1 VNAAVRLISFPENF
15 SMKRPTLLNLLPDS
29 FKERAFYKL
38 YNHRQ
43 ADYAP
48 LFQEASLRFS
58 PGARLFDLLPGD
70 VISGMIALAGFYEL
84 ALTRRIVSLAK
95 SGGLFVDVGANLG
108 YFSIL
113 WASLNPKSKSICFE
127 ASPRNI
133 ESINNNVKRNSLSD
147 RVTLVPKAAGKELG
161 SVQFD
166 VGPSA
171 QTGWGGIA
179 NSKST
184 TSIEV
189 PLTRLDH
196 EISDQTID
204 VLKVDVEG
212 ADTWVLIGCERLL
225 REKRIRQIF
234 FEQNTYR
241 MELLGIRAGEAQEF
255 LQNLGYTCAPRDRDG
270 GEWEATP

>member
-1 VNAAVRLISFPENF
+1 
-15 SMKRPTLLNLLPDS
+15 MKRPALLKWMPDS
-29 FKERAFYKL
+29 FKESAFYRL
-38 YNHRQ
+38 YNNCQ
-43 ADYAP
+43 ADYSP
-48 LFQEASLRFS
+48 LFQQASLRFA
-58 PGARLFDLLPGD
+58 PGASLFDLLPGD
-70 VISGMIALAGFYEL
+70 VISGMIAMTGFYEL

-95 SGGLFVDVGANLG
+95 NGGLFVDVGANLG

-113 WASLNPKSKSICFE
+113 WTSLNPNSKAICFE

-133 ESINNNVKRNSLSD
+133 ESINNNVKRNSLTD
-147 RVTLVPKAAGKELG
+147 RVTLVPKAAGKEQG
-161 SVQFD
+161 TVKFD

-196 EISDQTID
+196 EINNQTID

-212 ADTWVLIGCERLL
+212 ADTWVLIGCEGLL
-225 REKRIRQIF
+225 KEKRIRQIF

-241 MELLGIRAGEAQEF
+241 MDLLGIRAGEAQKF
-255 LQNLGYTCAPRDRDG
+255 LQDLGYTCVPMDRDG
-270 GEWEATP
+270 GEWVATPKNKIE

>member
-1 VNAAVRLISFPENF
+1 
-15 SMKRPTLLNLLPDS
+15 MKRPALLNLLPDS
-29 FKERAFYKL
+29 FKERAYFRL

-48 LFQEASLRFS
+48 LFQEATLRYS
-58 PGARLFDLLPGD
+58 PGARLFNLLPGD
-70 VISGMIALAGFYEL
+70 VISGMIAMAGFYEL

-95 SGGLFVDVGANLG
+95 NGGLLVDVDANLG

-113 WASLNPKSKSICFE
+113 WASLNPTSKAICFE

-133 ESINNNVKRNSLSD
+133 DSINNNVKRNSLTD
-147 RVTLVPKAAGKELG
+147 QVTLVPKAAGKEQG
-161 SVQFD
+161 TVKFD
-166 VGPSA
+166 VGSFA

-179 NSKST
+179 HSKST

-196 EISDQTID
+196 EIVNQTID

-212 ADTWVLIGCERLL
+212 ADTWVLIGCEGLL
-225 REKRIRQIF
+225 KENRIRQIF
-234 FEQNTYR
+234 FEQNIPR
-241 MELLGIRAGEAQEF
+241 MDQLGIRAGEAQEF
-255 LQNLGYTCAPRDRDG
+255 LQDHGYTCAPIDRY
-270 GEWEATP
+270 GEEWVATPKK